1 MGMSTETDSPRAPND
16 GKPTAR
22 KAVGGVSRSFK
33 AFAALGVL
41 GAALLAVNANVLVA
55 RWYKRWDL
63 TQEKLYTLS
72 PATLKILHT
81 LDQPLDVTVLLSKA
95 DPLSLS
101 VRQMLVAYG
110 AETRKLVVK
119 FVDPD
124 QDPAE
129 FQAFQQ
135 KLGLMTGRAEDGRV
149 VTDASVVVTRGDRH
163 WFVTSEELVHYDD
176 DTGKAQPRL
185 EQALTEGIANVLADA
200 KAKACFTIGHR
211 ELSID
216 DVGPEGLAEI
226 RHRLEKSNFEVTTV
240 DLGAPGTTLNDCQLV
255 VVPGP
260 GVELDES
267 ASQRIVDFI
276 KAGGSA
282 YLLAA
287 PIVGED
293 RRVKRSGLEAIGRL
307 IGVDFGADLILETDP
322 AVRLPRGAGEVFFA
336 TPKPHE
342 VTRGLEREGVK
353 IDSRVLV
360 SSAQSLRILANSPAK
375 VLLASSDQALS
386 LSDLSPLLD
395 PSRKDEPLEHAV
407 HAQYSVAVAAELP
420 KPAGSTAKYGPRVVI
435 AGAANLVW
443 NRNYGDSSLF
453 GDRLFSENALSW
465 LGSRPA
471 LVSVPEKTE
480 HEVGI
485 SLSEDSLGEVLRYVL
500 IYMPGCAA
508 ALGTFVLVRRR
519 AVEKKSRQ
527 DERAA

>member
-1 MGMSTETDSPRAPND
+1 MSADSD
-16 GKPTAR
+16 TKPAALAE
-22 KAVGGVSRSFK
+22 KSPASKSGGVTRSFK

-41 GAALLAVNANVLVA
+41 GAALLAVNANILVA

-63 TQEKLYTLS
+63 THENLYTLS
-72 PATLKILHT
+72 PATTQILRT
-81 LDQPLDVTVLLSKA
+81 LDQPIDVVVLLGKA
-95 DPLSLS
+95 DPLNLS

-110 AETRKLVVK
+110 AETSKLAVK

-124 QDPAE
+124 QNPAE
-129 FQAFQQ
+129 FQALQQ

-149 VTDASVVVTRGDRH
+149 VTDASVVISRGEKH

-185 EQALTEGIANVLADA
+185 EQSLTEGIANVLGDS

-216 DVGPEGLAEI
+216 DVGPEGLAEV
-226 RHRLEKSNFEVTTV
+226 RHRLEKSNFEVNAV
-240 DLGAPGTTLNDCQLV
+240 DLGAPGTILNDCQLL

-260 GVELDES
+260 STEFDES
-267 ASQRIVDFI
+267 ATKRVVDFI
-276 KAGGSA
+276 QAGGSA
-282 YLLAA
+282 YVLAA
-287 PIVGED
+287 PIIGED
-293 RRVKRSGLEAIGRL
+293 RHVKRSGLEAVGRL
-307 IGVDFGADLILETDP
+307 IGVDFGEDLILETDP
-322 AVRLPRGAGEVFFA
+322 AVRLPRGAGEVFFS

-353 IDSRVLV
+353 VDSRVLV
-360 SSAQSLRILANSPAK
+360 SSAQSLRILSNSPAK
-375 VLLASSDQALS
+375 VLLASGDQALS
-386 LSDLSPLLD
+386 LRDLGALLD
-395 PSRKDEPLEHAV
+395 PSRKDDPIENAT

-453 GDRLFSENALSW
+453 GDRLFTENALSW

-471 LVSVPEKTE
+471 LVSVPEKTQ

-485 SLSEDSLGEVLRYVL
+485 SLSEGSLGEVLRYVL
-500 IYMPGCAA
+500 VYMPGCAA
-508 ALGTFVLVRRR
+508 ALGAFVMLRRR
-519 AVEKKSRQ
+519 SVEKKSRQ
-527 DERAA
+527 DERA